1 MLWATI
7 LGMGLITLGLRASFI
22 LLPGRLRLPALLR
35 RALPFVPAAVLT
47 AVWAPELA
55 LQKGVLQLSLN
66 NERLAG
72 GLVGMLATIGLAIG
86 TPCSASLL
94 AAGLAC
100 GLAAGPSTPARA
112 EGASTPVPST

>member
-1 MLWATI
+1 MTLWLTI
-7 LGMGLITLGLRASFI
+7 LGMGAITLGLRASFI

-55 LQKGVLQLSLN
+55 LQKGVLELSPQ

-72 GLVGMLATIGLAIG
+72 GLVAVLVAWRWRLSFATIASGLVALHVFDW
-86 TPCSASLL
+86 LL
-94 AAGLAC
+94 
-100 GLAAGPSTPARA
+100 
-112 EGASTPVPST
+112 